1 MGICPNCKTGKSN
14 ATPNEIF
21 VPQFDS
27 HSPHLINKNKTV
39 SKLLSKRATNKKKFH
54 RLTTERIILR
64 KKKKKSYTV
73 ILKKIPKKYEKLFD
87 LKKNVLLIK
96 EFKKVKS
103 LEKIN
108 KINFTT
114 SNLPKKG
121 KTTTNKTP
129 IKRFKTTIKLKKEE
143 LNNKNNN
150 NDNNN
155 NLNNNETEVNQNIIN
170 EKKNVKYELSEQ
182 TLSRNEENYLSTIL
196 SSHYLFQK
204 IKKENL
210 LYIINELKEF
220 QIEEK
225 TSIFYKGDDGSCL
238 FIIKEGKVEISLPSK
253 KKLILDEG
261 NIFGELA
268 LINDNIVRNYD
279 AFALTDLNFYIIDLN
294 SFSEISREILY
305 KTNFQCI
312 IFSGF
317 DMNVIENLEYLTLH
331 SFFKKGH
338 VINDLNCLYEIN
350 NGELTLVDEN
360 DNEITN
366 YKNGDYFDLKNTFFA
381 DDYEEDI
388 DYDTIFK
395 YNSDYKLIA
404 KEDTSCN
411 IFPAFA
417 FIELFGT
424 NYKHKI
430 LFNFLKF
437 SLSKEKIFEEIIN
450 ENYDKIYPI
459 FKIKEYKKGDYIYDI
474 EKQKEKKKYK
484 KISIIIA
491 GTAIKKTGIKKF
503 AKNINLFPGDILGI
517 EYPFGLS
524 PLNIVVNSNH
534 FITFECYYDDFLTNI
549 PIKESNLKE
558 FIINLKQIYL
568 FKNLKGFVLINII
581 KCLNVECFKKDD
593 KIIKKGDIVNKVY
606 YIIKGKAKFI
616 VDNETYKEYN
626 QGNSFGEIFL
636 LNEKKAKSEIIC
648 SSEELIL
655 YSISKQDF
663 YELMKDPKLND
674 LIKRKLCLEDIELF
688 PNSLYYLSTLYNG
701 KYSKIYLVHNKI
713 FFYTIKAIY
722 IDNQK
727 KKNPKN
733 IISLCIINEKKS
745 SKRLDHPFIISYVKT
760 LKNNNWCFF
769 VEEYLNGITL
779 SQFIQI
785 NKQINNLKIIR
796 FYAAS
801 LFVILENLKYRGII
815 HRDIKAEN
823 IILTKNGYIKLIDFS
838 SSKRIKKNKT
848 NSLIGT
854 PLYLPP
860 EIINGQ
866 NYSYS
871 CDYWSVGILLYLLY
885 YGEFPFGNLNQNVDS
900 IYKEILNKNINY
912 KENENQDNVIFKN
925 FLEKILEKDD
935 KKRLCSY
942 KDIIQNEFF
951 NGFNFK
957 LLKREK
963 MQPPFFPQIKQ
974 LDDENLLT
982 NLLKPFNNF
991 IQQEKLENNNNI
1003 TKAKETIRNFQER
1016 SDNNN
1021 ITKESKSWFDDF

>member
-1 MGICPNCKTGKSN
+1 M
-14 ATPNEIF
+14 
-21 VPQFDS
+21 
-27 HSPHLINKNKTV
+27 
-39 SKLLSKRATNKKKFH
+39 
-54 RLTTERIILR
+54 
-64 KKKKKSYTV
+64 
-73 ILKKIPKKYEKLFD
+73 KI
-87 LKKNVLLIK
+87 
-96 EFKKVKS
+96 
-103 LEKIN
+103 
-108 KINFTT
+108 
-114 SNLPKKG
+114 
-121 KTTTNKTP
+121 
-129 IKRFKTTIKLKKEE
+129 
-143 LNNKNNN
+143 
-150 NDNNN
+150 
-155 NLNNNETEVNQNIIN
+155 
-170 EKKNVKYELSEQ
+170 
-182 TLSRNEENYLSTIL
+182 
-196 SSHYLFQK
+196 
-204 IKKENL
+204 
-210 LYIINELKEF
+210 
-220 QIEEK
+220 
-225 TSIFYKGDDGSCL
+225 
-238 FIIKEGKVEISLPSK
+238 
-253 KKLILDEG
+253 
-261 NIFGELA
+261 
-268 LINDNIVRNYD
+268 
-279 AFALTDLNFYIIDLN
+279 
-294 SFSEISREILY
+294 
-305 KTNFQCI
+305 
-312 IFSGF
+312 
-317 DMNVIENLEYLTLH
+317 
-331 SFFKKGH
+331 
-338 VINDLNCLYEIN
+338 
-350 NGELTLVDEN
+350 
-360 DNEITN
+360 
-366 YKNGDYFDLKNTFFA
+366 
-381 DDYEEDI
+381 
-388 DYDTIFK
+388 
-395 YNSDYKLIA
+395 
-404 KEDTSCN
+404 
-411 IFPAFA
+411 
-417 FIELFGT
+417 
-424 NYKHKI
+424 
-430 LFNFLKF
+430 
-437 SLSKEKIFEEIIN
+437 
-450 ENYDKIYPI
+450 
-459 FKIKEYKKGDYIYDI
+459 
-474 EKQKEKKKYK
+474 
-484 KISIIIA
+484 
-491 GTAIKKTGIKKF
+491 
-503 AKNINLFPGDILGI
+503 
-517 EYPFGLS
+517 
-524 PLNIVVNSNH
+524 
-534 FITFECYYDDFLTNI
+534 
-549 PIKESNLKE
+549 
-558 FIINLKQIYL
+558 KQIYL
-568 FKNLKGFVLINII
+568 FKHLKGFDLFNII
-581 KCLNVECFKKDD
+581 KSINVETFQKDD

-606 YIIKGKAKFI
+606 YIIKGKVKFI
-616 VDNETYKEYN
+616 VDDKTYKEYN

-636 LNEKKAKSEIIC
+636 LNEKNAKSEIIC
-648 SSEELIL
+648 SSDELTL
-655 YSISKQDF
+655 YSISKEDF
-663 YELMKDPKLND
+663 YQLMKDPKLND
-674 LIKRKLCLEDIELF
+674 SIKRKLCLEDIELF
-688 PNSLYYLSTLYNG
+688 PNNLYYLSTLYNG

-722 IDNQK
+722 VDNQK
-727 KKNPKN
+727 KKNKKN
-733 IISLCIINEKKS
+733 IISLCIINEKKA

>member
-1 MGICPNCKTGKSN
+1 MGICPNCKTGNSN
-14 ATPNEIF
+14 STPNEIF
-21 VPQFDS
+21 VPQFDNR
-27 HSPHLINKNKTV
+27 SPNIINKNKTI
-39 SKLLSKRATNKKKFH
+39 SKLLSKRMTNKRRFH
-54 RLTTERIILR
+54 RLTTEKIILR

-73 ILKKIPKKYEKLFD
+73 VLKKIPKKYEKLFD
-87 LKKNVLLIK
+87 LKKNIVIMK

-114 SNLPKKG
+114 STLPKQS

-129 IKRFKTTIKLKKEE
+129 IKRFKTTIKLNKEE
-143 LNNKNNN
+143 LNNKNSNE
-150 NDNNN
+150 NNN
-155 NLNNNETEVNQNIIN
+155 NMNNNETEENQKIN
-170 EKKNVKYELSEQ
+170 EKKKIKYELSEE
-182 TLSRNEENYLSTIL
+182 TFSRNDENYLSVVL
-196 SSHYLFQK
+196 SNHYLFHN
-204 IKKENL
+204 IKKETL
-210 LYIINELKEF
+210 FYIINELKEF

-238 FIIKEGKVEISLPSK
+238 FIIKKGKVEITLPTK
-253 KKLILDEG
+253 KKLLLDQG

-279 AFALTDLNFYIIDLN
+279 AFAYTDLNFYIIDLN

-317 DMNVIENLEYLTLH
+317 DINVINNLEYLTSH
-331 SFFKKGH
+331 NFYKKGH
-338 VINDLNCLYEIN
+338 VIKDLNCLFEIN
-350 NGELTLVDEN
+350 NGELILVDEN
-360 DNEITN
+360 NNEITN
-366 YKNGDYFDLKNTFFA
+366 FKNGDYYDLKNTFYNDNF
-381 DDYEEDI
+381 EEDI
-388 DYDTIFK
+388 N
-395 YNSDYKLIA
+395 YNNILKFNPKYKLIA

-424 NYKHKI
+424 NYKKKI
-430 LFNFLKF
+430 MFNFLKF

-450 ENYDKIYPI
+450 ENYDKIYPL

-484 KISIIIA
+484 KISIIIS
-491 GTAIKKTGIKKF
+491 GTAIKKTGLKKLS
-503 AKNINLFPGDILGI
+503 KNITLFPGDILGI

-524 PLNIVVNSNH
+524 PLNILATSNH
-534 FITFECYYDDFLTNI
+534 LITYECYYDDLLTNI
-549 PIKESNLKE
+549 PIKESNLKQ
-558 FIINLKQIYL
+558 FIINIQQIYFFQNVKGFDL
-568 FKNLKGFVLINII
+568 FNVIKNLNIE
-581 KCLNVECFKKDD
+581 NFKKDD

-606 YIIKGKAKFI
+606 YIIKGKVKFI
-616 VDNETYKEYN
+616 VDNDTYKEYN
-626 QGNSFGEIFL
+626 QGSSFGEIFL
-636 LNEKKAKSEIIC
+636 LNEKNAKSEIIC

-655 YSISKQDF
+655 YSIYKQDF
-663 YELMKDPKLND
+663 YQLMKDPILND

-688 PNSLYYLSTLYNG
+688 PNNLYYLSTLYNG
-701 KYSKIYLVHNKI
+701 KYSKIYLAHNKI

-727 KKNPKN
+727 KKNRKN
-733 IISLCIINEKKS
+733 IISLCIQNEKKA

-769 VEEYLNGITL
+769 IEEYLNGITL

-823 IILTKNGYIKLIDFS
+823 IILIKNGYIKLIDFS
-838 SSKRIKKNKT
+838 SSKRIKENKT

-860 EIINGQ
+860 EIINGH

-885 YGEFPFGNLNQNVDS
+885 YGEFPFGNVSQNVDS
-900 IYKEILNKNINY
+900 IYKEILNKNVNY

-935 KKRLCSY
+935 KKRICTY

-957 LLKREK
+957 LLKRQK
-963 MQPPFFPQIKQ
+963 MQPPFFPQIKE
-974 LDDENLLT
+974 LDDGNLLT
-982 NLLKPFNNF
+982 NLSKPFSNF
-991 IQQEKLENNNNI
+991 ILQEKLENNNNI
-1003 TKAKETIRNFQER
+1003 IKAKETIRNFQEKN
-1016 SDNNN
+1016 DNNN
-1021 ITKESKSWFDDF
+1021 IKKESKSWFDDF